1 MLPQAACGRSIC
13 MVIVIVRHF
22 VRPGMVEAAQ
32 LRVDANGD
40 RMAAMPGFL
49 FRHAMMSCDDPCKLV
64 TTTAWESAAHYE
76 SWCEQQRTAPAGSRA
91 TAVQETPYVNVET
104 ELLTVVRSHESAR

>member
-1 MLPQAACGRSIC
+1 

-22 VRPGMVEAAQ
+22 VRPGMVEAAR

-64 TTTAWESAAHYE
+64 TTTAWESGVHYAG
-76 SWCEQQRTAPAGSRA
+76 WCEQQRATEPGSRA
-91 TAVQETPYVNVET
+91 TAAHETPYFNVET
-104 ELLTVVRSHESAR
+104 ELLTVVRSHERAR